1 MKNTLLLIFL
11 LLASSAAYSQ
21 NWTYN
26 FSDTLKNKTF
36 VVFDSLTD
44 PHHFWNIYSD
54 TTTGQYWLGF
64 EADSTMH
71 QDSIR
76 ASVVLKFVQE
86 QSVFSTVTIQ
96 HSYAFGGSKSGGF
109 VEDNPIFNG
118 GKWTKI
124 VGNGHYFPHDIWING
139 GPTTDSSDFQNS
151 GSLSSEYRYQCYAVK
166 TDAYSDAIRFTV
178 YDNDTTPHHTSW
190 KIYSLNAV
198 SHPGICSGI
207 NTISD
212 LSKIQIVPN
221 PSSGKISIIN
231 NSEYQLESESV
242 LIFSDLTGKEVIR
255 FKNAN
260 TDIVNDISML
270 SSGMYLVE
278 LQNGAGREIW
288 HSKVIKE

>member
-1 MKNTLLLIFL
+1 MKNTLLLILVLF
-11 LLASSAAYSQ
+11 ASSAAYSQ

-71 QDSIR
+71 HDSIR

-96 HSYAFGGSKSGGF
+96 HSYAFGGSNSGGF

-178 YDNDTTPHHTSW
+178 YDNDTTPHSTSW

-212 LSKIQIVPN
+212 LTRIQVVPN
-221 PSSGKISIIN
+221 PCNGKITIVN
-231 NSEYQLESESV
+231 NSEYQLGSENV
-242 LIFSDLTGKEVIR
+242 LIFSDLTGKEVLR
-255 FKNAN
+255 FNNVN
-260 TDIVNDISML
+260 TDIVNDISLL
-270 SSGMYLVE
+270 SSGMYLVQ
-278 LQNGAGREIW
+278 LQNGAGSEIW
-288 HSKVIKE
+288 HSKIIKE